1 MSNIKSIFIVAI
13 ATMIFLLSCGK
24 NSDNPSPDVLLT
36 DSCAACDK
44 LKQDIMSNP
53 NFSDLQIYLDSM
65 YCSKDYNGEICN
77 FKIKDT
83 YQYGK
88 YETYPPLFKLGLW
101 NNIIKNSEYGKYK
114 YVYACDRA
122 TADTPFVFPMFLM
135 VDFEES
141 RPAQRGITAY
151 IKEFDQYLDFLT
163 YYDSKTGKDVHI
175 MGYKSNY
182 NKYPTTGFVQYG
194 DTVKKEIRDKKVT
207 ENGITTTYPYMRY
220 NFVMSPDM
228 ETMHLIVTVKKDYP
242 ISTSPVYK
250 TFSSCILKRVK

>member
-1 MSNIKSIFIVAI
+1 MSNLKFIFIVAAVTI
-13 ATMIFLLSCGK
+13 IFLASCGK
-24 NSDNPSPDVLLT
+24 NSDPSSPNVPLT

-44 LKQDIMSNP
+44 LKQDILSNP
-53 NFSDLQIYLDSM
+53 NFSDLHSYIDSL
-65 YCSKDYNGEICN
+65 YCAKDYNGEYCGYN
-77 FKIKDT
+77 IKDT
-83 YQYGK
+83 YQIGK

-101 NNIIKNSEYGKYK
+101 YNIIKHRNYGMYK
-114 YVYACDRA
+114 YIYACDRA

-151 IKEFDQYLDFLT
+151 IMEFDQYLDSIT
-163 YYDSKTGKDVHI
+163 YYDSKTGKDVRL

-182 NKYPTTGFVQYG
+182 FKYPSTGFVQFG
-194 DTVKKEIRDKKVT
+194 DTVKWELRDKKVT

-228 ETMHLIVTVKKDYP
+228 ETLHLIVSVKKDYP
-242 ISTSPVYK
+242 ISTSPVYR
-250 TFSSCILKRVK
+250 TFSSCVLKRVK